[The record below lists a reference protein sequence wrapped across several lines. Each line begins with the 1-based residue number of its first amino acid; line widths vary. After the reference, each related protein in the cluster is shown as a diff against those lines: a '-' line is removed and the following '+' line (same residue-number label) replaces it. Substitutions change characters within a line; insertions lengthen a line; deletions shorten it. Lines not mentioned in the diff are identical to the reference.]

1 MPVVVDGN
9 NLLGA
14 RRSDGERRGLSGEIS
29 RLARRERRRIVLVF
43 DGPPPPHPFPSVDTH
58 FSGPGKS
65 ADAWILEFLRRQ
77 ARAREWTVIT
87 DDRSLGDR
95 CRHLG
100 ARVERCRPFR
110 ERLVKPNKGEK
121 PSGPVNV
128 TSNAEI
134 VLMVLSASVTE

>member
-1 MPVVVDGN
+1 MPVLVDGN

-14 RRSDGERRGLSGEIS
+14 RRSDGSRRGLSGEIS
-29 RLARRERRRIVLVF
+29 RLATRERRRIVLVF
-43 DGPPPPHPFPSVDTH
+43 DGALPPHRFPSVDTH

-65 ADAWILEFLRRQ
+65 ADAWILDFLGRQ
-77 ARAREWTVIT
+77 DRVREWTVIT

-110 ERLVKPNKGEK
+110 ERLTTRHEGEK

-128 TSNAEI
+128 KEWEDYFNTNK
-134 VLMVLSASVTE
+134 